1 MKELK
6 DKKTLSLIV
15 AGLGLTVAVLN
26 WDEKKMTKEEI
37 VKTNGSL
44 RLKTLGLIIA
54 IGGTISFL
62 TSK

>member
-44 RLKTLGLIIA
+44 GLKTLGLIIA